1 MSGMKFRL
9 QCASCGTTFF
19 GPDRKTRYCP
29 KCLKKRAGKAPVETE
44 GVTKPRSAAPRA
56 TPATPRA
63 THQPNSRAGSNAIG
77 VARAEMTKSPPKSHE
92 MTAELRERIEQIYR
106 ERFAGSETAWRDM
119 VAHISDQVWLNRKV
133 VSAALHEIVYP
144 MVPITPEMES
154 RIIDMYRGYVERGE
168 RPENGRRRTI
178 GQELGVPFHQVRNI
192 VYHWA
197 QSQYT
202 LSPVPDLSREQRFA
216 IEKLYWEELGKQRYH
231 LNDLPAKITE
241 ELGFVNSFQVC
252 RWLDTLHDDDVKFMN
267 VPDVTPEQ
275 RERIIEAYQ
284 QYLASPKPP
293 ELGLHST
300 IASQI
305 GGLATRQVHKV
316 LQAFRKQQ
324 RANYPLQK

>member
-44 GVTKPRSAAPRA
+44 GATKPRSATPRA
-56 TPATPRA
+56 TPPIPRA
-63 THQPNSRAGSNAIG
+63 THQANSRAGSDAIG

-168 RPENGRRRTI
+168 RPENYCLSLGSITIYPLSGSGPVPGTEIRDREALLGRI
-178 GQELGVPFHQVRNI
+178 GQAALSLERSSSQDYRRAWIRQFLSSMQVAGYAAR
-192 VYHWA
+192 
-197 QSQYT
+197 
-202 LSPVPDLSREQRFA
+202 
-216 IEKLYWEELGKQRYH
+216 
-231 LNDLPAKITE
+231 
-241 ELGFVNSFQVC
+241 
-252 RWLDTLHDDDVKFMN
+252 
-267 VPDVTPEQ
+267 
-275 RERIIEAYQ
+275 
-284 QYLASPKPP
+284 
-293 ELGLHST
+293 
-300 IASQI
+300 
-305 GGLATRQVHKV
+305 
-316 LQAFRKQQ
+316 
-324 RANYPLQK
+324 